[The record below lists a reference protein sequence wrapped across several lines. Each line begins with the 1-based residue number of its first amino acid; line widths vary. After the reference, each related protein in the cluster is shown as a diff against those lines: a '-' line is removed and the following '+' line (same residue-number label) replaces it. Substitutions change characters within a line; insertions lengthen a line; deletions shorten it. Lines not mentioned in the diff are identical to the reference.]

1 MRILFL
7 PLITRGSAIGTISRC
22 LAIAE
27 ILREKGHFV
36 SFVIGES
43 AIRHV
48 EKAGFEYQ
56 IGPMPDPP
64 GPLRPL
70 RNLADVAL
78 FLNLTNE
85 NYVRRSFENER
96 LAIDRFTPDVLFSE
110 FKLTAPISAA
120 RAGLPLV
127 STACTPAH
135 PEFVSPLF
143 PETGKADDDSVRG
156 FNHLLE
162 EEGFSPVQD
171 VAELFFMRSNLKIVP
186 SSRELEPLLQGIE
199 DLHYVGYLLYDRWE
213 RAALPPGLRQAVT
226 VPHLIYAY
234 FSMGEIGPDKY
245 VEVLPRA
252 FDETEFHLVVATGS
266 HPDLPALP
274 EATANVSFFRM
285 VPGISVL
292 DRSDAVIFHGGQN
305 TAMASLLHGVPSL
318 IFSGSDFERDF
329 NARGMA
335 RVGAG
340 MHMKT
345 DDFTPDRLIRSVRG
359 LVRGDYGRNAYAH
372 GQGLRQLGGPMRAAD
387 LILKAAE

>member
-43 AIRHV
+43 ALRHV
-48 EKAGFEYQ
+48 EKSGFQYQ
-56 IGPMPDPP
+56 IGPTPEPP
-64 GPLRPL
+64 GPLHPL

-78 FLNLTNE
+78 FLNLTQE
-85 NYVRRSFENER
+85 RYVRSSFDNER
-96 LAIDRFTPDVLFSE
+96 MAIDRFAPDVLFSE
-110 FKLTAPISAA
+110 FKLTAPVSAA
-120 RAGLPLV
+120 RSEIPLV
-127 STACTPAH
+127 STACSPAH
-135 PEFVSPLF
+135 PDFISPLF
-143 PETGKADDDSVRG
+143 PETGEGNAEAAQG
-156 FNHLLE
+156 FNHLME
-162 EEGFSPVQD
+162 KEGLDPVQD

-186 SSRELEPLLQGIE
+186 SSQELEPLLQGIE
-199 DLHYVGYLLYDRWE
+199 NLHFVGYLLYDRWE
-213 RAALPPGLRQAVT
+213 RAALPPGLLQAVT
-226 VPHLIYAY
+226 VPHLVYAY

-318 IFSGSDFERDF
+318 IFPGSDFERDF

-340 MHMKT
+340 IHMT
-345 DDFTPDRLIRSVRG
+345 SEDFTPDKIRGSLEQILKGSYRHNAREHG
-359 LVRGDYGRNAYAH
+359 L
-372 GQGLRQLGGPMRAAD
+372 GLRQLGGPVGAAE
-387 LILKAAE
+387 LILKAGQ